1 MARPSHERSNGNA
14 GTQVRLTLRTKT
26 ALLTTSLVL
35 VLVGAT
41 GWWQYRRVSD
51 EYVKLMREQQQAL
64 TETAAADLDFKLG
77 VYLAVLARIAR
88 QAGAQTFADPAL
100 QHRFLADPD
109 LRAMFD
115 GASLVTLDG
124 TMIATEPP
132 SGKRPNV
139 ADRDYFRRVRDAAEP
154 AISAPLRSKTRNQP
168 AVVMAAPVKDAE
180 GRLIGLLSAA
190 LNLHSPNVLGDLSH
204 ANVGQGGYYV
214 IVTRGAAPVIV
225 MHPDTAL
232 LLTSAAPGA
241 SAALHATESDLVTH
255 ATIPR
260 ADWDLRVVVPART
273 AYAPLERARNALL
286 LQLLGLGTGCAL
298 LIWLGTAWLMRPFA
312 ALGVAI
318 RNQRRSPDTPVKLD
332 VVANDERGDLAREFD
347 ALMTELRDQRLA
359 MAAVTDASPLGLFRC
374 DADGRMTY
382 ANDAYLAIHGLARE
396 NVAEGWLTLVRE
408 DIRKQVR
415 EEWVRLVNAA
425 EPVSAIRRLHRSD
438 GSNVLVSMRS
448 RPVLVDGRVTG
459 HVGTIIDITESTR
472 AERALRT
479 LTAIFESTTDFVV
492 QLDAKGRLTYM
503 NPAARQRTGVGLD
516 APIEHLTMAD
526 FNPPQTLARLAS
538 EIVPTAVASGVWVGE
553 SEVWDAE
560 RREFPASHMVIA
572 HRDRQGR
579 VEYFSALMRDISAA
593 KEVERARRQSE
604 ERLRMVTDHLPALV
618 SYLDRDLRFRFANKT
633 YQDWFGIAPAQLL
646 GMSLREFY
654 GEVVW
659 AEIEGHMQSALAG
672 RELSYDRVIE
682 NADGRRYVQAT
693 LVPERNERG
702 EVMGLYTLI
711 SDITPYRTAEQALQ
725 ESEARLRTVADALP
739 MRVAYIDA
747 SERYRFNNLAY
758 ERGFGLSRGEIQGR
772 TVRELL
778 GDGAY
783 GLAEPHIR
791 AVLGGQAVTF
801 QSEMTSSES
810 YVCYEAHYIPQFA
823 VNGKTVLGFHA
834 VITDVTR
841 QKLEEKRLVNLARV
855 DPLTGLVNRA
865 GFELR
870 LAEAM
875 GRSHSGGA
883 LMALMYLDIDRFKQI
898 NDGFGHNTGDALL
911 RAFAGRLLQTLR
923 SSDTVTRLGG
933 DEFTVIMES
942 LPKPETAALVAAK
955 IVQAVSAP
963 FTIDQQTIKVTTS
976 IGVAFYQGGSVSAE
990 TLTKQADEMLYRA
1003 KGAGRNNVQVA
1014 PHVVGGGAEP

>member
-1 MARPSHERSNGNA
+1 M
-14 GTQVRLTLRTKT
+14 RLTLRTKAT
-26 ALLTTSLVL
+26 LLTTSLVL

-41 GWWQYRRVSD
+41 GWWQYRRLSD
-51 EYVKLMREQQQAL
+51 EYVTLMRDQQQAL

-77 VYLAVLARIAR
+77 MHLASLARTAR
-88 QAGAQTFADPAL
+88 QADANTFADPTL
-100 QHRFLADPD
+100 QHRFLTDDD
-109 LRAMFD
+109 LRSMFD
-115 GASLVTLDG
+115 GASMATLDG
-124 TMIATEPP
+124 TLIATEPP
-132 SGKRPNV
+132 IGSRPNL
-139 ADRDYFRRVRDAAEP
+139 ADRDYFRRVRDTAEP
-154 AISAPLRSKTRNQP
+154 AISAPLRSRTRNQP
-168 AVVMAAPVKDAE
+168 VVVMAAPVKDPG
-180 GRLIGLLSAA
+180 GRLIGVLMAA
-190 LNLHSPNVLGDLSH
+190 LNLQSPNVLGDLSR
-204 ANVGQGGYYV
+204 AKVGQGGYYV

-225 MHPDTAL
+225 MHPDPAL

-241 SAALHATESDLVTH
+241 SAALHATETDLVTH
-255 ATIPR
+255 AAIART
-260 ADWDLRVVVPART
+260 DWDLRVVVPART
-273 AYAPLERARNALL
+273 AYAPLERARQALL
-286 LQLLGLGTGCAL
+286 LQLLGLGTGCAI
-298 LIWLGTAWLMRPFA
+298 LIWLATGWLMRPFA

-318 RNQRRSPDTPVKLD
+318 REQRRSPDTPVKLD

-382 ANDAYLAIHGLARE
+382 VNDAYLAIHGLARQDM
-396 NVAEGWLTLVRE
+396 AEGWLTLVRE
-408 DIRKQVR
+408 DIREQVR
-415 EEWVRLVNAA
+415 KEWVRLVTAA
-425 EPVSAIRRLHRSD
+425 EPVNATRRLHRTD
-438 GSNVLVSMRS
+438 GTHVLVSMRS

-503 NPAARQRTGVGLD
+503 NPAARRRTGVGPD

-526 FNPPQTLARLAS
+526 FNPPQTLARFAS
-538 EIVPTAVASGVWVGE
+538 EVVPITLANGVWVGE

-572 HRDRQGR
+572 HRDKHGK
-579 VEYFSALMRDISAA
+579 VEYFSGLMRDISAA
-593 KEVERARRQSE
+593 KDVERARRQSE

-633 YQDWFGIAPAQLL
+633 YQEWFGIDPAQLID
-646 GMSLREFY
+646 MSLREFY
-654 GEVVW
+654 GEAAW
-659 AEIEGHMQSALAG
+659 AEIESHLHSALAG
-672 RELSYDRVIE
+672 HEVSYERVITH
-682 NADGRRYVQAT
+682 ADGRRYVQAT
-693 LVPERNERG
+693 LVPERNEQG

-711 SDITPYRTAEQALQ
+711 SDITRYRTAEQALQ

-758 ERGFGLSRGEIQGR
+758 ERGFGLSRGQIQGR
-772 TVRELL
+772 TVRDLL
-778 GDGAY
+778 GDAAY
-783 GLAEPHIR
+783 ASAEPHIR
-791 AVLGGQAVTF
+791 AALSGEAVTF
-801 QSEMTSSES
+801 QSEMTSDES
-810 YVCYEAHYIPQFA
+810 YVCYEAHYIPQFS
-823 VNGKTVLGFHA
+823 VNGNAVLGFHA

-870 LAEAM
+870 LADAM
-875 GRSHSGGA
+875 GRSRSSGA

-911 RAFAGRLLQTLR
+911 RAFAARLLQTLR
-923 SSDTVTRLGG
+923 SSDTVARLGG

-942 LPKPETAALVAAK
+942 VPNAETAATVAAK
-955 IVQAVSAP
+955 IVHAISAP
-963 FTIDQQTIKVTTS
+963 FVVDQQTIKVTTS
-976 IGVAFYQGGSVSAE
+976 IGVAFYQGGNVSTE
-990 TLTKQADEMLYRA
+990 TLTKQSDEMLYRA
-1003 KGAGRNNVQVA
+1003 KGAGRNNVQLA
-1014 PHVVGGGAEP
+1014 AHRAEGQPEP